1 MVSKHKVDP
10 FLIDKDTA
18 PLTDDEVQRFRS
30 GADVFKDLG
39 IPAPQGRGRPILEN
53 PKKQVTLRLDA
64 DLLET
69 LRASGKGWQSRV
81 NEILRDK
88 MLG

>member
-1 MVSKHKVDP
+1 MGSKHKVDP
-10 FLIDKDTA
+10 FLVDEDTA
-18 PLTDDEVQRFRS
+18 PLSDDEVARLQS
-30 GADVFKDLG
+30 GADVFRDLDVA
-39 IPAPQGRGRPILEN
+39 APQGRGRPTLEK

-81 NEILRDK
+81 NEILRAKLLD
-88 MLG
+88 